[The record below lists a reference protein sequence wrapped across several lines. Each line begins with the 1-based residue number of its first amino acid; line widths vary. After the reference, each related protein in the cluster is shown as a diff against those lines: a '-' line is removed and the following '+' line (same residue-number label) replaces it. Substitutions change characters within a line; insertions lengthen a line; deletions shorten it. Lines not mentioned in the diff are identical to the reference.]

1 MGPRQGPSPICSNSF
16 VFEGEESR
24 MSDFGYMGKIL
35 SVDLSRK
42 ETADLLTADYAERFV
57 GGRGIAAKIYWDTVR
72 PSVSAFGP
80 GNSLILM
87 TGPLTGFP
95 RIASSRLQICGR
107 SPAPDPQSFSY
118 ANLGGGWGAWLKY
131 AGFDGMTIQG
141 ISDRPV
147 YLFIHNSTAE
157 VRDGTSLWG
166 KTAFDTCETLKTE
179 LGHRTRV
186 LAIGPAGENRVSFS
200 TLLADDG
207 ASASGG
213 FGAVMGSKM
222 LKAIAVIGD
231 QKPVAAAPDRL
242 HRLSEAA
249 LKLRRGAWE
258 GQIPVVPDRTRLRPC
273 YGCAGCFRQFY
284 EAEGGRQFKFHCQA
298 ADIYRRPAEK
308 YYNGQ
313 SEVPLLAIRLC
324 DTYGLD
330 TAVTQPMIEWLIGCS
345 KEGVLQEKDVD
356 LPLSKIG
363 SAEFIEAL
371 IRKISYREG
380 IGDLLAQ
387 GTIRAARTIGKRAEE
402 LTNDSLLTRANDLR
416 DYDPRLIVANAL
428 LYATEP
434 RRPIQQLHEMGH
446 ALIRW
451 LSWLKGR
458 DGAFLT
464 TEVFREIAEKFWGG
478 FAAADFTTYEG
489 KALAAKKI
497 QDRAYAKESLILC
510 DIFWPILWVKYSEDH
525 VGDATLESQ
534 ILSAV
539 TGNEV
544 SPEALNRLGEKV
556 FNLQRAILTREDW
569 GGRDGDRL
577 LDHLFTEPIHYVR
590 FDRECVVP
598 GPDGKPA
605 SRQGQT
611 IKREAFETL
620 KNEYYELRGWDM
632 TSGLQTKAKL
642 RELELEDIAEGLDGL
657 GLLG

>member
-1 MGPRQGPSPICSNSF
+1 MER
-16 VFEGEESR
+16 ESR
-24 MSDFGYMGKIL
+24 VSDFGYMGKIL

-42 ETADLLTADYAERFV
+42 ETADLLTADYAERFI
-57 GGRGIAAKIYWDTVR
+57 GGRGIAAKIYWDTVG

-87 TGPLTGFP
+87 TGPLTGFSG
-95 RIASSRLQICGR
+95 IASSRLQICGR

-131 AGFDGMTIQG
+131 AGFDGMTVQG
-141 ISDRPV
+141 ASDRPA
-147 YLFIHNSTAE
+147 YLFIHNGTAE
-157 VRDGTSLWG
+157 VRDAAFLWG
-166 KTAFDTCETLKTE
+166 KTAVETCEALKAE
-179 LGHRTRV
+179 LGNRTRV

-231 QKPVAAAPDRL
+231 QKPVAADPDRL
-242 HRLSEAA
+242 RRLSEAA
-249 LKLRRGAWE
+249 LKLRRGTWE
-258 GQIPVVPDRTRLRPC
+258 GQIPVVPNRTRLRPC
-273 YGCAGCFRQFY
+273 YGCTGCFRQSY

-308 YYNGQ
+308 YYNGPG
-313 SEVPLLAIRLC
+313 EVPLLAIRLC
-324 DTYGLD
+324 DAYGLD

-345 KEGVLQEKDVD
+345 KERVLQEKDVD

-380 IGDLLAQ
+380 FGDLLAQ
-387 GTIRAARTIGKRAEE
+387 GTMKAARSIGKRAEE
-402 LTNDSLLTRANDLR
+402 LTRHSILTRANDLR

-446 ALIRW
+446 ALIKW
-451 LSWLKGR
+451 LSWVKGR
-458 DGAFLT
+458 EGAFLT
-464 TEVFREIAEKFWGG
+464 TEVLNAIAGKFWGG
-478 FAAADFTTYEG
+478 LAAADFTTYEG

-525 VGDATLESQ
+525 VGDPTLESQ
-534 ILSAV
+534 ILSVV
-539 TGNEV
+539 TGKEF
-544 SPEALNRLGEKV
+544 SPEGLDQLGERV
-556 FNLQRAILTREDW
+556 FNLQRAILMREGW
-569 GGRDGDRL
+569 GGREGDRL
-577 LDHLFTEPIHYVR
+577 FDYLLIEPIQYVR
-590 FDRECVVP
+590 FNRGCIVP

-605 SRQGQT
+605 SRQGET
-611 IKREAFETL
+611 IKREAFENL
-620 KNEYYELRGWDM
+620 KSDYYGLRGWDI
-632 TSGLQTKAKL
+632 TSGFQTKAKL
-642 RELELEDIAEGLDGL
+642 QELELEDIAEGLEGL
-657 GLLG
+657 GLLR